1 MSKRI
6 KNLNIEDFID
16 ITELIENKTMSK
28 TQNREFGIK
37 YHNILKP
44 SKLISLWIEEN
55 RFRLPLPIKS
65 QVILENLKLVSVILL
80 TIFFCIGFF
89 TGLGLLSY
97 NGKEPVN
104 IIYFLFFVIIIP
116 IVSILISLF
125 ALFTVKYKDNILMD
139 ILPTFWLQK
148 IIQWYQNSINIKIK
162 PSFLNLIFLQR
173 AQYLSLSF
181 AIGLGLALIL
191 IVTTTDIA
199 FAWSTTLNITPKEFY
214 KMMLI
219 ISYPWSNFISSSIS
233 LELISESHYFRL
245 GGAVN
250 KEMILNASILG
261 EWWKFLVLSTLF
273 YSIFLRIIMIVI
285 LNRVFL
291 VRLTKEILL
300 IDGVDNIMKEIQSP
314 IITTTSQY
322 NETKFV
328 QSDKKVNINKKK
340 NNYDFILGWAMSSNE
355 IEYFNKKLSISSQN
369 IFEVAGNN
377 SLEDDEKVISLLG
390 NDILLYLKSWEPPTM
405 DLVDFLDD
413 LIIHID
419 GVVDIYLVGLDSNN
433 LKFLPNE
440 LDIYSR
446 WLASLENREFINLK
460 V

>member
-1 MSKRI
+1 MPKRI

-65 QVILENLKLVSVILL
+65 EVMLDNLKLVSVILL
-80 TIFFCIGFF
+80 TVFFCIGFF

-97 NGKEPVN
+97 SGKEPVN
-104 IIYFLFFVIIIP
+104 IIYFLFFVIIVP

-181 AIGLGLALIL
+181 AIGLGLSLIL
-191 IVTTTDIA
+191 MITTTDIA

-214 KMMLI
+214 DMVLI
-219 ISYPWSNFISSSIS
+219 LSYPWNNFISTSIS
-233 LELISESHYFRL
+233 LELVTESHYFRL
-245 GGAVN
+245 GGGLH
-250 KEMILNASILG
+250 KDMILNASILG
-261 EWWKFLVLSTLF
+261 EWWKLLAFSTLF
-273 YSIFLRIIMIVI
+273 YSIFLRIITII
-285 LNRVFL
+285 IINRVL
-291 VRLTKEILL
+291 LIRISKEILL
-300 IDGVDNIMKEIQSP
+300 IDGIDSILKEIKNP
-314 IITTTSQY
+314 MITTRSQD
-322 NETKFV
+322 NEVKFF
-328 QSDKKVNINKKK
+328 QSDKTVNIKQK
-340 NNYDFILGWAMSSNE
+340 NSSYSFILGWAMNTNE
-355 IEYFNKKLSISSQN
+355 IQYINKRLSISSKN
-369 IFEVAGNN
+369 LFEVAGNN
-377 SLEDDEKVISLLG
+377 SIEDDERIISLTDK
-390 NDILLYLKSWEPPTM
+390 DILLYLKSWEPPTM

-413 LIIHID
+413 LIKHID

-440 LDIYSR
+440 LDMYSR
-446 WLASLENREFINLK
+446 WLASLDNKQYINLK